1 MDIPLLYRA
10 YSIMMRECLEYLF
23 LFFYFLQICFQKKT
37 MFTILFLKTLI
48 YQLSKIISIKQDLTM
63 FYKKKIPYNWTVYA
77 PSNKAFENTPK
88 ELEKLILKDNYYS
101 KRLFTDHILT
111 KEILASDF
119 TEQIT
124 TEVTVSNK
132 PIKLYRSENL
142 FVKDVVVVKE
152 DIIAENGVIHII
164 DCIMFIQPSFQDS
177 RLSPSQKDSFPI
189 TSCCMQT
196 EDEILLWKQNT
207 KKIVY

>member
-1 MDIPLLYRA
+1 MYKIL
-10 YSIMMRECLEYLF
+10 IFIF
-23 LFFYFLQICFQKKT
+23 LFSSD
-37 MFTILFLKTLI
+37 LF
-48 YQLSKIISIKQDLTM
+48 SKENNLYDIISKNSNLSTFKDYLDKTGLDNVLQ
-63 FYKKKIPYNWTVYA
+63 KKIPYNWTVYA

-88 ELEKLILKDNYYS
+88 ELEKLILKDNSYS

-111 KEILASDF
+111 KEILASDL

-124 TEVTVSNK
+124 TELTVSNK
-132 PIKLYRSENL
+132 PVKLYRSENL

-164 DCIMFIQPSFQDS
+164 DCIMFIQPSSQDS

-196 EDEILLWKQNT
+196 DNEVLLWKQNT

>member
-1 MDIPLLYRA
+1 M
-10 YSIMMRECLEYLF
+10 YLIFSFIF
-23 LFFYFLQICFQKKT
+23 LFSSD
-37 MFTILFLKTLI
+37 LF
-48 YQLSKIISIKQDLTM
+48 SKEVNVYDIISKNSNLSTFKDYLDKTGLDKVLQ
-63 FYKKKIPYNWTVYA
+63 KKIPYNWTIYA
-77 PSNKAFENTPK
+77 PSNNAFENTPK
-88 ELEKLILKDNYYS
+88 ELEKSVLKDTYYS

-111 KEILASDF
+111 KEILASDV
-119 TEQIT
+119 TDQIT
-124 TEVTVSNK
+124 TELTVSNK

-177 RLSPSQKDSFPI
+177 RLSPSQKDSFVI

-196 EDEILLWKQNT
+196 GDEVSLWKQNT
-207 KKIVY
+207 EKIVY

>member
-1 MDIPLLYRA
+1 MYI
-10 YSIMMRECLEYLF
+10 IFFFIF
-23 LFFYFLQICFQKKT
+23 LFSSDL
-37 MFTILFLKTLI
+37 
-48 YQLSKIISIKQDLTM
+48 LSKENNVYDIISKNSNLSTFKDYLDKTGLDNVLQ
-63 FYKKKIPYNWTVYA
+63 KKIPYNWTIYA
-77 PSNKAFENTPK
+77 PSNKAFENIPK
-88 ELEKLILKDNYYS
+88 QLEKLILKDIDYS

-142 FVKDVVVVKE
+142 FVKDVVIVKE
-152 DIIAENGVIHII
+152 DIIAENGVVHMI
-164 DCIMFIQPSFQDS
+164 DCIMFIQPSSQDS

-196 EDEILLWKQNT
+196 ENEVLLWKQNT
-207 KKIVY
+207 KEIVY

>member
-1 MDIPLLYRA
+1 MHI
-10 YSIMMRECLEYLF
+10 IFIFIF
-23 LFFYFLQICFQKKT
+23 LFSSD
-37 MFTILFLKTLI
+37 LF
-48 YQLSKIISIKQDLTM
+48 SKEVNVYDIISKNSNLSTFKDYLDKTGLDNVLQ
-63 FYKKKIPYNWTVYA
+63 KKIPYNWTIYA
-77 PSNKAFENTPK
+77 PSNKAFENIPK
-88 ELEKLILKDNYYS
+88 ELEKLILKDIDYS
-101 KRLFTDHILT
+101 KRLLTDHILT

-152 DIIAENGVIHII
+152 DLIAENGVIHII
-164 DCIMFIQPSFQDS
+164 DCIMFVQPSFQDN
-177 RLSPSQKDSFPI
+177 RLSSSQKDSFPI

-196 EDEILLWKQNT
+196 ENEVLLWKQNT

>member
-1 MDIPLLYRA
+1 MYI
-10 YSIMMRECLEYLF
+10 IFIFIF
-23 LFFYFLQICFQKKT
+23 LFSSD
-37 MFTILFLKTLI
+37 LF
-48 YQLSKIISIKQDLTM
+48 SKENNVYDIISKNSNLSTFKDYLDKTGLDNVLQ
-63 FYKKKIPYNWTVYA
+63 KKIPYNWTIYA

-88 ELEKLILKDNYYS
+88 QLEKLILKDIDYS

-152 DIIAENGVIHII
+152 DLIAENGVIHII

-177 RLSPSQKDSFPI
+177 RLSQSQKDSFPI

-196 EDEILLWKQNT
+196 ENEVLLWKQNT

>member
-1 MDIPLLYRA
+1 MFIF
-10 YSIMMRECLEYLF
+10 IF
-23 LFFYFLQICFQKKT
+23 LFSSD
-37 MFTILFLKTLI
+37 LF
-48 YQLSKIISIKQDLTM
+48 SKENNVYDIISKNSNLSTFKDYLDKTGLDNV
-63 FYKKKIPYNWTVYA
+63 FKKKIPYNWTIYA

-88 ELEKLILKDNYYS
+88 QLEKLILKDIDYS
-101 KRLFTDHILT
+101 KRLLTDHILT

-152 DIIAENGVIHII
+152 DLIAENGVIHII

-177 RLSPSQKDSFPI
+177 RLSQSQKDSFPI

-196 EDEILLWKQNT
+196 ENEVLLWKQNT
-207 KKIVY
+207 KNIVY

>member
-1 MDIPLLYRA
+1 MHI
-10 YSIMMRECLEYLF
+10 IFIFIF
-23 LFFYFLQICFQKKT
+23 LFSSD
-37 MFTILFLKTLI
+37 LF
-48 YQLSKIISIKQDLTM
+48 SKENNVYDIISKNSNLSTFKNYLDKTGLDSVLQ
-63 FYKKKIPYNWTVYA
+63 KKIPYNWTIYA

-88 ELEKLILKDNYYS
+88 QLEKLILKDIDYS

-142 FVKDVVVVKE
+142 FVKDVVVIKE
-152 DIIAENGVIHII
+152 DLMAENGVIHII

-177 RLSPSQKDSFPI
+177 RLSQSQKDSFPI

-196 EDEILLWKQNT
+196 ENEVLLWKQNT

>member
-1 MDIPLLYRA
+1 M
-10 YSIMMRECLEYLF
+10 YLILSFIF
-23 LFFYFLQICFQKKT
+23 LFSSDLFSKEVNVYDIILKNSNLSTFKDYLDKTGLDKVLQ
-37 MFTILFLKTLI
+37 
-48 YQLSKIISIKQDLTM
+48 
-63 FYKKKIPYNWTVYA
+63 KKIPYNWTIYA
-77 PSNKAFENTPK
+77 PTNNAFENTPK
-88 ELEKLILKDNYYS
+88 ELEKSILKDTYYS

-111 KEILASDF
+111 KEILASDV
-119 TEQIT
+119 TDQIT
-124 TEVTVSNK
+124 TELTVSNK

-152 DIIAENGVIHII
+152 DLIAENGVIHII

-177 RLSPSQKDSFPI
+177 RLSSSQKDSFPI

-196 EDEILLWKQNT
+196 ENEVLLWKQNT

>member
-1 MDIPLLYRA
+1 MYFIL
-10 YSIMMRECLEYLF
+10 SFIF
-23 LFFYFLQICFQKKT
+23 LFSSDLFSKEVNVYDIIAKNSNLSTFKDYLDKTGLDKVLQ
-37 MFTILFLKTLI
+37 
-48 YQLSKIISIKQDLTM
+48 
-63 FYKKKIPYNWTVYA
+63 KKIPYNWTIYA
-77 PSNKAFENTPK
+77 PTNNAFENTPK
-88 ELEKLILKDNYYS
+88 ELEKSILKDTYYS

-111 KEILASDF
+111 KEILASDV
-119 TEQIT
+119 TDQIT
-124 TEVTVSNK
+124 TELTVSNK

-152 DIIAENGVIHII
+152 DLIAENGVIHII

-196 EDEILLWKQNT
+196 ENEVLLWKQNT

>member
-1 MDIPLLYRA
+1 MHI
-10 YSIMMRECLEYLF
+10 IFIFIF
-23 LFFYFLQICFQKKT
+23 LFSSD
-37 MFTILFLKTLI
+37 LF
-48 YQLSKIISIKQDLTM
+48 SKENNVYDIISKNSNLSTFKDYLDKTGLDNVLQ
-63 FYKKKIPYNWTVYA
+63 KKIPYNWTIYA

-88 ELEKLILKDNYYS
+88 QLEELILKDIDHS

-152 DIIAENGVIHII
+152 DLIAENGVIHII

-196 EDEILLWKQNT
+196 ENEVLLWKQNT

>member
-1 MDIPLLYRA
+1 MYI
-10 YSIMMRECLEYLF
+10 IFIFIF
-23 LFFYFLQICFQKKT
+23 LFSSD
-37 MFTILFLKTLI
+37 LF
-48 YQLSKIISIKQDLTM
+48 SKENNVYDIISKNSNLSTFKYYLDKTGLDNVLQ
-63 FYKKKIPYNWTVYA
+63 KKIPYNWTIYA

-88 ELEKLILKDNYYS
+88 QLEKLILKDIDYS
-101 KRLFTDHILT
+101 KRLLTDHILT

-152 DIIAENGVIHII
+152 DLIAENGVIHII

-196 EDEILLWKQNT
+196 ENEVLLWKQNT
-207 KKIVY
+207 KNIVY

>member
-1 MDIPLLYRA
+1 MHI
-10 YSIMMRECLEYLF
+10 IFFFIF
-23 LFFYFLQICFQKKT
+23 LFSSD
-37 MFTILFLKTLI
+37 LF
-48 YQLSKIISIKQDLTM
+48 SKENNVYDIISKNSNLSTFKDYLDKTGLDNVLQ
-63 FYKKKIPYNWTVYA
+63 KKIPYNWTIYA

-88 ELEKLILKDNYYS
+88 QLEKLILKDIDYS

-124 TEVTVSNK
+124 TELTVSNK
-132 PIKLYRSENL
+132 PVKLYRSENL

-164 DCIMFIQPSFQDS
+164 DCIMFIQPSSQDS

-196 EDEILLWKQNT
+196 DNEVLLWKQNT

>member
-1 MDIPLLYRA
+1 MHI
-10 YSIMMRECLEYLF
+10 IFIFIF
-23 LFFYFLQICFQKKT
+23 LFSSD
-37 MFTILFLKTLI
+37 LF
-48 YQLSKIISIKQDLTM
+48 SKENNVYDIISKNSNLSTFKDYLDKTGLDDVL
-63 FYKKKIPYNWTVYA
+63 KKKIPYNWTIYA
-77 PSNKAFENTPK
+77 PSNNAFDNTPK
-88 ELEKLILKDNYYS
+88 ELEKLILNDTFYS

-111 KEILASDF
+111 KEILASEF

-124 TEVTVSNK
+124 TELTVSNK

-142 FVKDVVVVKE
+142 YIKDVVVIKE

-164 DCIMFIQPSFQDS
+164 DCIMFVQPSVQDS

-196 EDEILLWKQNT
+196 SNEVSLWKQNT
-207 KKIVY
+207 KRIVY